1 MPNTVLGKVS
11 CVPRGDYSASATY
24 YALDIV
30 GYQGGSYLAMKESTG
45 VTPSNDQVNWMQ
57 LSGPGLPGADGV
69 TFTPSVSE
77 AGEISWTNDGDK
89 ENPEPVDIMGPPG
102 AAAGFGT
109 VTATADNIS
118 SETPSVD
125 VQASGP
131 DTAKNFAFAFSG
143 LKGNPGET
151 PDITIGA
158 VTTLEPGQDATA
170 EITGTTPDL
179 VLSLGLPK
187 GQPGTSVSRIQ
198 RTDGTGEAGTTD
210 TYTMYDSNDD
220 AIGTFTV
227 YNGANGAGAG
237 DFMADGSVPMTG
249 PLNMG
254 GNKITN
260 LGAPGADTDA
270 VRKSDLDAVAA
281 EVDGILDGTTPAH
294 LPPATEAKI
303 GGVIIGD
310 GLSVTEDGTVS
321 ADDQLPTGGTSGQV
335 LTQGE
340 TGPEWQD
347 PPSGLPDG
355 GTDGQILTKTS
366 TGAEWS
372 DAPDPL
378 PAGGTEGQ
386 VLTQGDAGPEWADPS
401 GVTSFKGRAGAVTP
415 QEGDYTA
422 DMVGAMPAVS
432 GGTTGQVL
440 TKTASGQSW
449 QDAPEGADGGY
460 YSPAVDT
467 SGNLTW
473 TASKTGMPA
482 VSGTNIRGP
491 QGKQGPRGPAGQGGA
506 PGPAGANAT
515 INGYNAISLVQGKN
529 VSITDD
535 GDGTFTVSSDAAA
548 VKLVRW

>member
-11 CVPRGDYSASATY
+11 CVPRGDYSASETY

-30 GYQGGSYLAMKESTG
+30 GHEGGSYLAMKEVTG

-77 AGEISWTNDGDK
+77 AGEISWTNDGEKD
-89 ENPEPVDIMGPPG
+89 NPEPVDIMGPPG

-109 VTATADNIS
+109 VTATADNTS

-151 PDITIGA
+151 PDITIGT

-179 VLSLGLPK
+179 ALSLGLPK

-198 RTDGTGEAGTTD
+198 RTDGTGAAGTTD

-227 YNGANGAGAG
+227 YNGANGSGAG
-237 DFMADGSVPMTG
+237 DLMADGSVPMTG
-249 PLNMG
+249 ALNMG
-254 GNKITN
+254 GNKVTN

-294 LPPATEAKI
+294 LAPATEAKI
-303 GGVIIGD
+303 GGVIIGE

-321 ADDQLPTGGTSGQV
+321 ADDQLPTGGTQGQV
-335 LTQGE
+335 LTQGA
-340 TGPEWQD
+340 TGPAWQD
-347 PPSGLPDG
+347 APSGLPDG
-355 GTDGQILTKTS
+355 GT
-366 TGAEWS
+366 
-372 DAPDPL
+372 P
-378 PAGGTEGQ
+378 GQ
-386 VLTQGDAGPEWADPS
+386 VLTKTESGEAWEDAPEG
-401 GVTSFKGRAGAVTP
+401 GVTSFKARTGAVTP

-422 DMVGAMPAVS
+422 AQVGAAKPGVVFTVTLTAAGWSSNSQTVS
-432 GGTTGQVL
+432 DERFL
-440 TKTASGQSW
+440 ASGY
-449 QDAPEGADGGY
+449 AYVTNPAD
-460 YSPAVDT
+460 DDFT
-467 SGNLTW
+467 KW
-473 TASKTGMPA
+473 
-482 VSGTNIRGP
+482 
-491 QGKQGPRGPAGQGGA
+491 GGA
-506 PGPAGANAT
+506 IVRGQDVT
-515 INGYNAISLVQGKN
+515 TNGQM
-529 VSITDD
+529 
-535 GDGTFTVSSDAAA
+535 TFTCEETPAENIT
-548 VKLVRW
+548 VKIIRLEADEA